1 MLSYLKIT
9 KRVAIMMNIFEK
21 LKKSGLNLPPCPKPL
36 ASYLPAIR
44 VKDTIYVSGQLP
56 TGKNAMPTGSVPSEV
71 SLEKAQ
77 KAAEICFIN
86 ALSAAVD
93 LIKETEDLQLVQI
106 QGFVQCD
113 STFADM
119 PLVINGASEF
129 ALQLM
134 EDKGTHARTAVGVSS
149 LPKNAP
155 VEIACIFNVLDAGT
169 PTYSG
174 RYEWFDPS
182 KN

>member
-9 KRVAIMMNIFEK
+9 KRVDIMMNIFEK
-21 LKKSGLNLPPCPKPL
+21 IKKSGLNLPACPKPL
-36 ASYLPAIR
+36 ASYMPAIR
-44 VKDTIYVSGQLP
+44 IKDTIYVSGQLP
-56 TGKNAMPTGSVPSEV
+56 TGKSPMPTGAVPSEV
-71 SLEKAQ
+71 SIEEAQ
-77 KAAEICFIN
+77 KAAGVCFLN

-106 QGFVQCD
+106 QGFVKCD
-113 STFADM
+113 SSFTDM
-119 PLVINGASEF
+119 PLVINGASEQ

-155 VEIACIFNVLDAGT
+155 VEIACVFNVLDAGM
-169 PTYSG
+169 PSYSG